1 MCNEQRRLFCA
12 ISMSPKVGKLS
23 IIHLQDLPV
32 GNINFVRQQNQHSLD
47 CLQVQFEHSPQ
58 RRQAKPSPSK
68 GIIAMR
74 ALENKLECIYRVIY
88 IYRALYKAEKYTEV
102 NKRTVIYCG
111 LCV

>member
-1 MCNEQRRLFCA
+1 MVNN
-12 ISMSPKVGKLS
+12 SPAGPARGQHQLRETAEPRS
-23 IIHLQDLPV
+23 
-32 GNINFVRQQNQHSLD
+32 QHSLD
-47 CLQVQFEHSPQ
+47 CLQLQFEHSPQ

-102 NKRTVIYCG
+102 NKRTAIYVDCAYNHG
-111 LCV
+111 VSDERGEVEWTM